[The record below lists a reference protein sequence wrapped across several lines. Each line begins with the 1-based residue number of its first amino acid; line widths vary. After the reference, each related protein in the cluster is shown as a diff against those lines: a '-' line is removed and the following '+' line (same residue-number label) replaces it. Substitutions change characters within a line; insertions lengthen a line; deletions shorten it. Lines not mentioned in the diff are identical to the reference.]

1 VGIVDP
7 EPSARPRPVV
17 RLREVEEGDLP
28 VLFLQQL
35 DPEASRMAAFP
46 PRDRDAFF
54 AHWRKILADDGGLVR
69 TIVAD
74 EEVVGHVCA
83 FDMAG
88 EREVGYWIAREH
100 WGRGIATRALEALLL
115 LERTRPLH
123 AHVAR
128 HNLGSIRVLEKCG
141 FTRGGEG
148 RGEIRGQEVD
158 EVVLVLREDG

>member
-1 VGIVDP
+1 MGIVDP

>member
-1 VGIVDP
+1 MTVQ
-7 EPSARPRPVV
+7 PVV

-54 AHWRKILADDGGLVR
+54 AHWHKILADDGGLVR
-69 TIVAD
+69 AVLAG

-100 WGRGIATRALEALLL
+100 WGRGIATRALEALLRI
-115 LERTRPLH
+115 ERTRPLH

-141 FTRGGEG
+141 FRRAGEG

-158 EVVLVLREDG
+158 EVVFVLAGEA